1 MISKEGGGALSVRLL
16 CVPCQLRSL
25 RQNAGAIVQI
35 STAKIRLRRQQL
47 LLVSSNVPSNGN
59 RALTSSRYVFRPK
72 TYQMLCFW
80 RTLSLKSQ
88 NNTHKFKKLL
98 LQRVMGIYFLKH
110 LNGTR
115 GVCAIKR

>member
-47 LLVSSNVPSNGN
+47 LLVS
-59 RALTSSRYVFRPK
+59 
-72 TYQMLCFW
+72 
-80 RTLSLKSQ
+80 
-88 NNTHKFKKLL
+88 
-98 LQRVMGIYFLKH
+98 
-110 LNGTR
+110 
-115 GVCAIKR
+115 